1 MINKDLLYNNI
12 LIRLYMLNPREFKK
26 MISKLLKEFSEDTI
40 IMILEK
46 YNNI

>member
-12 LIRLYMLNPREFKK
+12 LIRLYMLNPREFKI
-26 MISKLLKEFSEDTI
+26 MINKLLKEFSEDTI
-40 IMILEK
+40 IMILER

>member
-12 LIRLYMLNPREFKK
+12 LIRLYMLNPKAFKD
-26 MISKLLKEFSEDTI
+26 MISKLLKDFSEDTI
-40 IMILEK
+40 IMILER

>member
-26 MISKLLKEFSEDTI
+26 DDFKASKR
-40 IMILEK
+40 IL
-46 YNNI
+46 